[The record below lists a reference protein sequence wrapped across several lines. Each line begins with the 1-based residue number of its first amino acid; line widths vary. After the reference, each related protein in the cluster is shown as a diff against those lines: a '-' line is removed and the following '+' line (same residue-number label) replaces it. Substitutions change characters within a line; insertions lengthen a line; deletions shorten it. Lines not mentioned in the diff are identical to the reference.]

1 MWTGICSCLYVLL
14 MSVSGT
20 VLIYRDEF
28 DRAFSRQ
35 PIIVAGAGVRMTIDE
50 LKQAAKRAYPQ
61 YEVKDVFERKNPSQ
75 PVEISLERDRKDL
88 RELFNP
94 FTGADLGNSLQA
106 EYFLIEWLV
115 NLHDNF
121 LYEPVGRVV
130 NGIGGLVVTLLC
142 LTGAIIWW
150 PGTEKWRSSLTVNW
164 KANPKRLNRAL
175 HGALGFW
182 SVAFIFLWG
191 ISGIYL
197 AVPEPFEAV
206 VAHFNPAGKS
216 GRKLPFGE
224 DVLIWLARLHFG
236 RFGGITSKV
245 VWTAFGLV
253 PVALVVTGTLMWWD
267 GVLRPMLKRSRI
279 ATPVEADSSHPR
291 VLK

>member
-1 MWTGICSCLYVLL
+1 
-14 MSVSGT
+14 
-20 VLIYRDEF
+20 
-28 DRAFSRQ
+28 
-35 PIIVAGAGVRMTIDE
+35 
-50 LKQAAKRAYPQ
+50 
-61 YEVKDVFERKNPSQ
+61 
-75 PVEISLERDRKDL
+75 
-88 RELFNP
+88 
-94 FTGADLGNSLQA
+94 
-106 EYFLIEWLV
+106 V

-130 NGIGGLVVTLLC
+130 NGFGGLVVTLLC

-150 PGTEKWRSSLTVNW
+150 PGTEKWCSSLTVNW
-164 KANPKRLNRAL
+164 KLNPKRLYRAL

-267 GVLRPMLKRSRI
+267 GVLRPKLKRSRI
-279 ATPVEADSSHPR
+279 ATPVEADSSHLR